1 MTKITKINKQTNKQ
15 IDKQIKQSMLIEHNI
30 KKTKFFNRKKE
41 LVGYYG
47 DGKKLHTIY
56 EK

>member
-1 MTKITKINKQTNKQ
+1 MTKINKQ
-15 IDKQIKQSMLIEHNI
+15 IDKQIKQSMLIEDNT
-30 KKTKFFNRKKE
+30 KKTKFFNKKKK

-47 DGKKLHTIY
+47 DGKKLYTIN

>member
-1 MTKITKINKQTNKQ
+1 MTKIKKIN
-15 IDKQIKQSMLIEHNI
+15 KQIKQSMLIEDNA
-30 KKTKFFNRKKE
+30 KKTKFFDKKKK

>member
-1 MTKITKINKQTNKQ
+1 MTKIKKINKQINKQ
-15 IDKQIKQSMLIEHNI
+15 IKESMIVEDNI

-47 DGKKLHTIY
+47 DGKKLRTLY

>member
-1 MTKITKINKQTNKQ
+1 MTKIN
-15 IDKQIKQSMLIEHNI
+15 KQIKQSMLIEDNI

>member
-1 MTKITKINKQTNKQ
+1 
-15 IDKQIKQSMLIEHNI
+15 MLIEDNI
-30 KKTKFFNRKKE
+30 KKTKFFNKNKK

-47 DGKKLHTIY
+47 DGKKLYTLY

>member
-1 MTKITKINKQTNKQ
+1 MTKITKINKQ
-15 IDKQIKQSMLIEHNI
+15 IKQSMLIEDNI
-30 KKTKFFNRKKE
+30 KKTKFFNKKKE

-47 DGKKLHTIY
+47 NGKKLYTLY

>member
-1 MTKITKINKQTNKQ
+1 MTKITKINKQ
-15 IDKQIKQSMLIEHNI
+15 IKQFMLIEHNI
-30 KKTKFFNRKKE
+30 KKTKFFNTKKE

-47 DGKKLHTIY
+47 DGKKLRTIY